1 MHEKKDRLIDAARG
15 LVKSDVVF
23 SNAELFNPFS
33 CEWEQGGLAVTDGL
47 VVGIGDYRGLVE
59 HDMGG
64 SRIVPGL
71 IDAHVHIE
79 SSLLTPRE
87 YARLVSLH
95 GTTTVMA
102 DPHEIA
108 NVAGAAGIEFMLRET
123 KDLPVDIFYML
134 PSCVP
139 ATPRDVGGAALS
151 AQDLRR
157 FIRHDHVLGV
167 GEMMNIPGILA
178 KNHQLYEKI
187 ALSNVVD
194 GHAPLLSGADLNAY
208 ILAGMQ
214 SDHECTGTD
223 EAREKLQRGMYIFLR
238 QGSTEQNIPDLAG
251 MVNARTAP
259 RCCFATDD
267 CHADTLAGAGH
278 IDNCIRIAVESGIE
292 PELALRMATLS
303 AAERFRLFDRGA
315 LAPGRVADFCVLSDS
330 REFCVKN
337 TYKRGI
343 AAGTSPP
350 QPTQWET
357 HPFFCR
363 TPEPEAIHLYG
374 TGKARVIGIIPHQ
387 IITEP
392 LVFSIDAEQGIPD
405 IKRDI
410 LKAVI
415 CNRYRSLPCGVG
427 LVHGF
432 GLVRG
437 AIAAS
442 VSHDAHNIVAVGTSD
457 DEILRAIDAV
467 ISAHGAMVVVD
478 GAEKTIL
485 PLACAGLMSLLCYE
499 KVLEQLKSLKVAVS
513 RLGAIA
519 GPFMYLSFLA
529 LTVIPALRITDRGI
543 FDVGQNTGVPLFV
556 T

>member
-1 MHEKKDRLIDAARG
+1 MHEKKNHLIDAARG
-15 LVKSDVVF
+15 RVKSDAVF

-33 CEWEQGGLAVTDGL
+33 CEWEQGSLAVTDGL

-108 NVAGAAGIEFMLRET
+108 NVAGVEGIEFMLRET

-139 ATPRDVGGAALS
+139 ATPRDVGGAELS

-167 GEMMNIPGILA
+167 GEMMNVPGILA
-178 KNHQLYEKI
+178 KDHELFEKI
-187 ALSNVVD
+187 SLSNVVD

-214 SDHECTGTD
+214 SDHECTGSD
-223 EAREKLQRGMYIFLR
+223 EAREKLRRGMYIFLR

-251 MVNARTAP
+251 VVNARTAP

-267 CHADTLAGAGH
+267 CHADMLAGAGH

-303 AAERFRLFDRGA
+303 SAERFRLFDRGA

-330 REFCVKN
+330 REFCVKT

-343 AAGTSPP
+343 AAVTSPL
-350 QPTQWET
+350 QPSQWET
-357 HPFFCR
+357 RPFFCR
-363 TPEPEAIHLYG
+363 TPAPEAIRLYG
-374 TGKARVIGIIPHQ
+374 KGKARVIGILPHQ

-410 LKAVI
+410 LKAVV
-415 CNRYRSLPCGVG
+415 CNRYRTLPCGVG

-442 VSHDAHNIVAVGTSD
+442 VSHDAHNIVAVGASD
-457 DEILRAIDAV
+457 EEILRAIDAV
-467 ISAHGAMVVVD
+467 IRARGAMVVVD
-478 GAEKTIL
+478 GAEKTIV

-499 KVLEQLKSLKVAVS
+499 KVLEQLETLKAAVS
-513 RLGAIA
+513 RLGAITD
-519 GPFMYLSFLA
+519 PFMYLSFLA

-543 FDVGQNTGVPLFV
+543 FDVGQNTDVSLFV